1 MKLALIITGAP
12 QDSQAASSA
21 WHAANAALEAG
32 HQLVRVFLHG
42 EGVRLAGPLPV
53 SQDPASNWHQLWSDL
68 ILEHDIPATACVG
81 SALRRGLVDERGATR
96 HDRTA
101 NMLDGWTLGG
111 LGDWV
116 EAEYEADRLIHFQP
130 DR

>member
-12 QDSQAASSA
+12 DSSQAAVSA
-21 WHAANAALEAG
+21 WHTANAALTAG

-42 EGVRLAGPLPV
+42 EGVRLAGPSPV
-53 SQDPASNWHQLWSDL
+53 SPDPASHWHQKWSDL
-68 ILEHDIPATACVG
+68 ILTHNIPATACVG
-81 SALRRGLVDERGATR
+81 SALRRGLVDEREAAR
-96 HDRTA
+96 HQRAA
-101 NMLDGWTLGG
+101 NMLDGWALGG

-116 EAEYEADRLIHFQP
+116 EAEYEADRLIHFQA